1 MRGGSDYRTPVGRCR
16 DQVERSEALSR
27 CQSVHYP
34 LRRAQRTFNQ
44 LRVITYADRPG
55 GARLRRPGDCQRG
68 PRGRRGQR
76 AAPRTALGSA
86 DAALYRAGRQADALR
101 ALARLRTALAE
112 QLGINPSAELVELE
126 RSVLAQS
133 ADLDYRPLSGLTT
146 PLASP
151 IPRGLGFEPSAVG
164 EQAYRDA
171 SDGVARLAAVRSTG
185 GAERSHNL
193 PTPQPAHVPQHLC
206 GPGSRARRGRLA
218 GTVLVTVTGAGG
230 SGKTRLAV
238 AVAARHL
245 EEQGGR
251 AFFVDLAPVVE
262 PGQVAA
268 ALASVL
274 GVREQAGRPV
284 LDVLCEAL
292 SGQDILVVVDNCEHV
307 IGAAAELGE
316 RLNRACPKLRL
327 LATSREPLGIEGER
341 VYRLAPLGLPPEDAT
356 SLEDLERSDA
366 VKLFVERAGSHD
378 STFILEEPV
387 AKLVASICRRLDGSL
402 WPWSWP
408 PPASPACPLSSW
420 TTAWTSASGSSPEVP
435 ARRCPASAPCRRPST
450 GPLSSC
456 PPRSRRC

>member
-1 MRGGSDYRTPVGRCR
+1 MELDFAVQVTANVGLEAAVANEPLHERRWAQLMLPCTGPAARPMLSGLLPVCVRPW
-16 DQVERSEALSR
+16 LSS
-27 CQSVHYP
+27 C
-34 LRRAQRTFNQ
+34 
-44 LRVITYADRPG
+44 
-55 GARLRRPGDCQRG
+55 
-68 PRGRRGQR
+68 
-76 AAPRTALGSA
+76 
-86 DAALYRAGRQADALR
+86 
-101 ALARLRTALAE
+101 
-112 QLGINPSAELVELE
+112 GINPSAELVELE

-327 LATSREPLGIEGER
+327 LATSHEPLGIEGER

-387 AKLVASICRRLDGSL
+387 AKLVASICRRLDGIPLALELAAARIAGMSL
-402 WPWSWP
+402 IELDDRLDQRFRLLTGGSRTALPRQRTLQAAFDWSFEL
-408 PPASPACPLSSW
+408 LS
-420 TTAWTSASGSSPEVP
+420 
-435 ARRCPASAPCRRPST
+435 
-450 GPLSSC
+450 
-456 PPRSRRC
+456 PRSRRC